1 MYNVQYI
8 LHYCFTA
15 DSRALSSDIFSKM
28 QDFPPLEATVKNI
41 GRNWW
46 MWKKNFLSFLQK
58 EDPKEL
64 YKDQWVTFFLMLIGP
79 LGKQAYKDL
88 SSRNAQRTKE
98 LKILLSD
105 LDLYFI
111 FGVKN
116 KPTDENI
123 DRYIDSLMLLDLH
136 KITLFWKHCEELTA
150 QTNAPKEVTINA
162 QLGDARCIRCGTC
175 HDRNNC
181 PAHGMQCTNC
191 KGYNHFT
198 RNCKVNDVVG
208 MASSSVSQEDF
219 DNDFELTSRRSRIR
233 TARARVGPPR
243 TGDAS
248 SISFQKCT
256 PDVEESQG
264 AYDTSS
270 NSVLPPEHENPQ
282 SKPIMRKQDKRVT
295 GRVFSVVSCL
305 HRPTH
310 INKGKQQRDRR
321 KLREKRRSTGVVH
334 LPSTESTGGSTGEDE
349 EELSGTCL
357 ETKHNTHHNEF
368 LDHEL
373 IELIERAQEEN
384 KRLLSL
390 LEDRDHKIMAL
401 EARLLK
407 QQHEMAVERERL
419 REENATLI
427 RAMAALAS
435 N

>member
-1 MYNVQYI
+1 
-8 LHYCFTA
+8 
-15 DSRALSSDIFSKM
+15 
-28 QDFPPLEATVKNI
+28 
-41 GRNWW
+41 
-46 MWKKNFLSFLQK
+46 
-58 EDPKEL
+58 
-64 YKDQWVTFFLMLIGP
+64 
-79 LGKQAYKDL
+79 
-88 SSRNAQRTKE
+88 
-98 LKILLSD
+98 
-105 LDLYFI
+105 
-111 FGVKN
+111 
-116 KPTDENI
+116 
-123 DRYIDSLMLLDLH
+123 
-136 KITLFWKHCEELTA
+136 
-150 QTNAPKEVTINA
+150 
-162 QLGDARCIRCGTC
+162 
-175 HDRNNC
+175 
-181 PAHGMQCTNC
+181 
-191 KGYNHFT
+191 
-198 RNCKVNDVVG
+198 

-233 TARARVGPPR
+233 TARARVGPTR
-243 TGDAS
+243 TGDVS
-248 SISFQKCT
+248 SISFQKNA
-256 PDVEESQG
+256 PDVEESQN

-270 NSVLPPEHENPQ
+270 NPVLQAEHDNPQ

-295 GRVFSVVSCL
+295 G
-305 HRPTH
+305 RPTH

-373 IELIERAQEEN
+373 IEERTARMYMQRRNKSHSDLEADDEEFDSLNQSDSINQSDGNHEPQTSTLTSVNATGRPRLPTPTGDNPHELIERAQEEN
-384 KRLLSL
+384 RRLLSL

-407 QQHEMAVERERL
+407 QQHEMAMERERL

>member
-1 MYNVQYI
+1 M
-8 LHYCFTA
+8 
-15 DSRALSSDIFSKM
+15 SRYFFDI
-28 QDFPPLEATVKNI
+28 A
-41 GRNWW
+41 
-46 MWKKNFLSFLQK
+46 
-58 EDPKEL
+58 
-64 YKDQWVTFFLMLIGP
+64 
-79 LGKQAYKDL
+79 
-88 SSRNAQRTKE
+88 
-98 LKILLSD
+98 
-105 LDLYFI
+105 
-111 FGVKN
+111 
-116 KPTDENI
+116 
-123 DRYIDSLMLLDLH
+123 
-136 KITLFWKHCEELTA
+136 
-150 QTNAPKEVTINA
+150 
-162 QLGDARCIRCGTC
+162 
-175 HDRNNC
+175 
-181 PAHGMQCTNC
+181 
-191 KGYNHFT
+191 
-198 RNCKVNDVVG
+198 G

-243 TGDAS
+243 TGDMS
-248 SISFQKCT
+248 SISFQKNT

-270 NSVLPPEHENPQ
+270 NPILLSEHDNLQ
-282 SKPIMRKQDKRVT
+282 NKPIMRKQDKRVT

-349 EELSGTCL
+349 EELTGTCL

-373 IELIERAQEEN
+373 IEDRTARMYTQRRNKSHSDLEADDEEFDSLNQSDSINQSDHGNHEPQTSVNATGRPRLPTPTGDNPHELIERAQEEN
-384 KRLLSL
+384 RRLLSL

-407 QQHEMAVERERL
+407 QQHEMALERERL
-419 REENATLI
+419 IEENATLI
-427 RAMAALAS
+427 RAMATLAS